1 MSTPASPTPPL
12 ELDKAKDAVVVPEGE
27 NFENKITIKDM
38 MITAA
43 GYSIVGG
50 NVGASVAY
58 YSGQKVLI
66 GSGMY
71 FMGTAVASL
80 LYLSSGI
87 IVKTTRKK
95 DDFLNDTIAGSVAG
109 AILSRGHNISRFTLF
124 VVAGGTLGALNYIG
138 GKWLY
143 NFSRQTWLTSRRTM
157 VENKRLFEAT
167 NPTGLITQQPKSTSS
182 TFSK

>member
-1 MSTPASPTPPL
+1 
-12 ELDKAKDAVVVPEGE
+12 
-27 NFENKITIKDM
+27 
-38 MITAA
+38 
-43 GYSIVGG
+43 
-50 NVGASVAY
+50 
-58 YSGQKVLI
+58 
-66 GSGMY
+66 
-71 FMGTAVASL
+71 
-80 LYLSSGI
+80 
-87 IVKTTRKK
+87 
-95 DDFLNDTIAGSVAG
+95 VAG

-167 NPTGLITQQPKSTSS
+167 NPAGLITQQPKSTSN